1 MSTFAIGD
9 LQGCFDELVDL
20 LGLISFD
27 KTRDRLILVGDLVN
41 RGPRSLDVLRLVRDL
56 GGAADA
62 VLGNHDLHLLAVA
75 NGAKASRRD
84 TLDEVLEA
92 SDCEDLLDWLAQ
104 RPLAIHEPLT
114 NTLLIHAGLP
124 PQWSVAQTL
133 ALASEA
139 SDVIADGS
147 SRSRFLNAMYGDLPD
162 QWQDKLKG
170 DDRTRFVV
178 NCLTRWRYCD
188 GKGRALLKL
197 KGRPEARPDL
207 AIPWF
212 LAPQRRSRGSR
223 IVFGHWSTLGQIH
236 WPAANVYGL
245 DTGCIWGGPL
255 TAMNLESNEIF
266 QVPSRTPLVPE
277 D

>member
-1 MSTFAIGD
+1 MSTYAVGD
-9 LQGCFDELVDL
+9 LQGCFDELVEL
-20 LGLISFD
+20 LGVISFD
-27 KTRDRLILVGDLVN
+27 KQRDRLILVGDLVN

-56 GGAADA
+56 GGAAEA

-84 TLDEVLEA
+84 TLDEVLGA
-92 SDCEDLLDWLAQ
+92 PDCEELLDWLAQ

-114 NTLLIHAGLP
+114 NTLLIHAGLA

-133 ALASEA
+133 ALAREA
-139 SDVIADGS
+139 SDVIAGS
-147 SRSRFLNAMYGDLPD
+147 DRARFLSAMYGDRPD
-162 QWQDKLKG
+162 QWHNRLKG

-188 GKGRALLKL
+188 GQGRALLKL
-197 KGRPEARPDL
+197 KGRPENRSDGAV
-207 AIPWF
+207 PWF
-212 LAPQRRSRGSR
+212 LAPQRQSHDSR
-223 IVFGHWSTLGQIH
+223 IIFGHWSTLGQIH

-255 TAMNLESNEIF
+255 TAMNLESGELF
-266 QVPSRTPLVPE
+266 QVPSRTPLIPE
-277 D
+277 G